1 MATKEQIA
9 AVQWATKL
17 MENKAERRKYAIEQF
32 RAVDKDSSGTLDTE
46 EVVAL
51 ITNISK
57 TMNLSLPAKDKLD
70 LLYGMCDKNNDG
82 SLQEAEFQSFFKAT
96 LESAIKAAEASLTAQ
111 GVKKIGGAK
120 NGGTRTVVVGGKG
133 KAFYPAED
141 EPAASKKKDLSREMA
156 SHTVA
161 TLRQSITPGT
171 VLILLA
177 GRFRGRRV
185 VFLKQLKSSGLLLCT
200 GPYGVNGV
208 PLRRVNQAYAI
219 ATTTTVDVS
228 KVDTAKFSD
237 EYFGKTKTKR
247 KTKGGTDEMFVE
259 KDAEKTGPTAERIAD
274 QQAVDKALMPEIN
287 KHPLM
292 AKYLKARFS
301 LSKGDIPHK
310 MKF

>member
-1 MATKEQIA
+1 MATKEQVA
-9 AVQWATKL
+9 AVQWAT
-17 MENKAERRKYAIEQF
+17 MMVANKAERRKYAVGEF
-32 RAVDKDSSGTLDTE
+32 RAADKDSSGTLDTK
-46 EVVAL
+46 EVHAL
-51 ITNISK
+51 LTKIAA
-57 TMNLSLPAKDKLD
+57 TMKLGLPKKDRLD
-70 LLYGMCDKNNDG
+70 TLYNMCDKNG
-82 SLQEAEFQSFFKAT
+82 AGQLQESEFQAFFKAS
-96 LESAIKAAEASLTAQ
+96 LESAIKAAEASLNAH
-111 GVKKIGGAK
+111 GVKKVNGAK
-120 NGGTRTVVVGGKG
+120 NGGTRTVVVGGKS
-133 KAFYPAED
+133 KAFYPADD
-141 EPAASKKKDLSREMA
+141 EPAPPKTKDAHREMA

-219 ATTTTVDVS
+219 ATTTVLDVS
-228 KVDTAKFSD
+228 KVNTAKFSD
-237 EYFGKTKTKR
+237 EYFGKAKAKR
-247 KTKGGTDEMFVE
+247 KTKGGADEMFAE

-274 QQAVDKALMPEIN
+274 QAAVDKALMAGIN